1 MWENI
6 FFSWLGRGA
15 SQGTPFYYLRREG
28 LTYSHTDERI
38 MLKHYYSRIIHSI
51 FLHSGCVSLYILY
64 FTRKDPF
71 WNLLYA
77 PLYREWSSECFLS
90 CISILSILC
99 VSILYFTRKNPF
111 WNLLYA
117 PLYRAWSSEWGQ
129 SVFPNM
135 TPCLP
140 PPLKQLYFLLY
151 LYLYLSV
158 VFHNVYIAFLKD
170 WLGKNC
176 KCCYSDLVAKI
187 YFEKDIW
194 RVSYNWNIFWERYCQ
209 TWFQTSVW
217 VYLPEEL
224 SESWKLVVGRTIRN
238 TFLKHE
244 IQNVRNTKYNLS

>member
-1 MWENI
+1 
-6 FFSWLGRGA
+6 
-15 SQGTPFYYLRREG
+15 
-28 LTYSHTDERI
+28 
-38 MLKHYYSRIIHSI
+38 MLKHYYSRIIHGI
-51 FLHSGCVSLYILY
+51 FLHSGSVSLYILY

-77 PLYREWSSECFLS
+77 PLYRE
-90 CISILSILC
+90 
-99 VSILYFTRKNPF
+99 
-111 WNLLYA
+111 
-117 PLYRAWSSEWGQ
+117 WSSEWGQ

-151 LYLYLSV
+151 LYLYLSF
-158 VFHNVYIAFLKD
+158 VFCNMYIASFKD
-170 WLGKNC
+170 WLWNKG
-176 KCCYSDLVAKI
+176 KCCCSDLVAKIGRYRISENIFWERYSNSVVQLTNILRKIFEKCRTLEI

-244 IQNVRNTKYNLS
+244 IQNVST

>member
-64 FTRKDPF
+64 FTRKD
-71 WNLLYA
+71 
-77 PLYREWSSECFLS
+77 
-90 CISILSILC
+90 
-99 VSILYFTRKNPF
+99 PF